1 MMWYAI
7 TYPCLRYLLLAQRSS
22 YIEDCWSLINF
33 NLYLYI
39 LCYDFISRIEIV
51 QGIPDIKVHGAIM
64 GPTWVLSAPGG
75 SHVGPMNLA
84 IRDISK
90 MLVFVCITGDYTL
103 VTWVCK
109 NSRYPIKNHFQKTM
123 QFFFMSL
130 ISGSRHLCVTMKNM
144 LRMFTRCVNLQR
156 Y

>member
-51 QGIPDIKVHGAIM
+51 QGIPDSKVHGAIM

-75 SHVGPMNLA
+75 PHNGPMNLA

-109 NSRYPIKNHFQKTM
+109 ISRSPIKSHFQKTM
-123 QFFFMSL
+123 HFFMSL
-130 ISGSRHLCVTMKNM
+130 ISGSRHLCVIMKNM
-144 LRMFTRCVNLQR
+144 LKMFKRCVNLQR